1 MIRSWKRCWLAG
13 VTGLLIAQ
21 AGCVAPEG
29 FGLSGFVKDTQS
41 TPSGNN
47 GLPSSQAAKACM
59 EVAVSF
65 DKKGN
70 DFNAIEQYEKVLQIE
85 PKNKEAMRRLTVLYD
100 HLGEFAKAGA
110 YYEKLEKLTPRDAN
124 LFTDWGYSC
133 FLQNKYTEAEK
144 HLRHALELKP
154 DHVKARI
161 NLGMALGQQER
172 YQEAFKAFRDAKL
185 SEADCALRSRFHL
198 LLQGQ
203 VRRRTAGTHAGQQAR
218 SFVQQGKGVV
228 DPDRSA
234 VAAPPGRSRGQG
246 SQGCTDARTDPACR
260 WHRHP
265 ACVFNH
271 HRQDACATCRRPA
284 CASRGG
290 VNWIPVDH
298 GAMKPAAE

>member
-1 MIRSWKRCWLAG
+1 MIRSWKRRWLAG
-13 VTGLLIAQ
+13 VAGLLIAQ
-21 AGCVAPEG
+21 AGCVAPEI

-41 TPSGNN
+41 TRSGNN
-47 GLPSSQAAKACM
+47 GLPPSQAAKACL

-124 LFTDWGYSC
+124 LFNDWGYSC
-133 FLQNKYTEAEK
+133 FLQNKYAEAEK

-154 DHVKARI
+154 DHVKARS

-185 SEADCALRSRFHL
+185 SEADAHCDLGYVYCCKGKFDDARREYTLASKLDPGCSKAKELLTLIDQPSRR
-198 LLQGQ
+198 LQ
-203 VRRRTAGTHAGQQAR
+203 AEAAAR
-218 SFVQQGKGVV
+218 
-228 DPDRSA
+228 
-234 VAAPPGRSRGQG
+234 AAR
-246 SQGCTDARTDPACR
+246 DARTRGQTLPAGGTDIL
-260 WHRHP
+260 P
-265 ACVFNH
+265 VSSTTV
-271 HRQDACATCRRPA
+271 RQSVAGDQPVLRA
-284 CASRGG
+284 GG
-290 VNWIPVDH
+290 VNWMPVDY